1 MKHLLLFLFCSSFA
15 VAQNCNYLMIDDYC
29 TKTAN
34 DDFERYEFTKHEHY
48 SSVINKL
55 KHLKISK
62 DSNTIIYLAKC
73 KDMQRMYALHFRDKK
88 LTLMEIM
95 QATNKKYEEG
105 LFNVAIDNVKMY
117 FVEQIKYEKDGV
129 AYFDNECYTV
139 TVQKTKNAIKT
150 TILMK

>member
-1 MKHLLLFLFCSSFA
+1 
-15 VAQNCNYLMIDDYC
+15 
-29 TKTAN
+29 
-34 DDFERYEFTKHEHY
+34 
-48 SSVINKL
+48 
-55 KHLKISK
+55 
-62 DSNTIIYLAKC
+62 
-73 KDMQRMYALHFRDKK
+73 MYALHFRDKK

-129 AYFDNECYTV
+129 AYFDKECYTV

>member
-1 MKHLLLFLFCSSFA
+1 
-15 VAQNCNYLMIDDYC
+15 
-29 TKTAN
+29 
-34 DDFERYEFTKHEHY
+34 
-48 SSVINKL
+48 
-55 KHLKISK
+55 
-62 DSNTIIYLAKC
+62 
-73 KDMQRMYALHFRDKK
+73 MQRMYALHFRDKK